1 MRIQKRKIILPVM
14 VLLLGMTALGA
25 VLYGVGNIQQNNSRK
40 MANLNAMVYS
50 ERVKSDIMQEVGV
63 TKALKQL
70 LVSEN
75 GRINKFSEVAEDMM
89 MDSVQSIQLAP
100 DGVVTEVYPEEGN
113 EAGKIDLFNDAG
125 RGEISRYARDNHIEI
140 MQGPFQLEQ
149 GGYGMAVRNPIYL
162 KNENG
167 EEEFW
172 GFTIVIIRVPDVFF
186 DSLKALSDFDY
197 DYTLSKTVSPWD
209 TTYEEVCSSGAILT
223 DPVAYEFEAVGSRWK
238 LEIMPKAGWSNYEH
252 FYGMLAGGLLIVLLL
267 TGLVSMILALDEHK
281 NRFKKLAV
289 TDVLTRINNRHGF
302 EEQVRQYLKKYP
314 EASCV
319 AAQFDID
326 DFKFINDMYG
336 HEFGDKALQILAESM
351 RKSFPEHAV
360 LGRKDGDEFCIFLD
374 NCTGEEV
381 REKLEQF
388 TKKKRSFWYEGEKV
402 TYTISL
408 GYAEYPLQGQN
419 YSRLMRCAD
428 AALYEVKLDGKNGCL
443 QYREGI
449 GLEIR
454 KQLGFALKDV
464 SENLPGA
471 FIIYKAD
478 KENDEIL
485 FANHEMIRLTGCR
498 NMAELQEYTKGSFR
512 NLIEEGER
520 EQVEESIWQQIGGG
534 HSNDYVHFHL
544 RKADGTSLRVL
555 DHGRIV
561 ENGRYGRVFYVLMV
575 DWNSTKRH
583 YRDVF

>member
-25 VLYGVGNIQQNNSRK
+25 VLYGVGNIQRNNSRK

-50 ERVKSDIMQEVGV
+50 ERIKSDIVQEVGV

-89 MDSVQSIQLAP
+89 TDSIQSIQLAP

-113 EAGKIDLFNDAG
+113 EAGKIDLLNDAD

-149 GGYGMAVRNPIYL
+149 GGYGMAIRNPIYL

-172 GFTIVIIRVPDVFF
+172 GFAIVIIRVPAIFS
-186 DSLKALSDFDY
+186 DSLKALSDFEY

-209 TTYEEVCSSGAILT
+209 TTYEEVYSSGAILT
-223 DPVAYEFEAVGSRWK
+223 NPVAYEFEAAGNRWK
-238 LEIMPKAGWSNYEH
+238 LEIMPKTGWSNHEH
-252 FYGMLAGGLLIVLLL
+252 LYGM
-267 TGLVSMILALDEHK
+267 
-281 NRFKKLAV
+281 LAV

-336 HEFGDKALQILAESM
+336 HESGDRALQILAESM

-360 LGRKDGDEFCIFLD
+360 LGRKGGDEFCIFLD

-408 GYAEYPLQGQN
+408 GYAEYPLQGKN

-485 FANHEMIRLTGCR
+485 FANREMIRLTGCR
-498 NMAELQEYTKGSFR
+498 SMAELQEYTKGSFR
-512 NLIEEGER
+512 NLIEEEER
-520 EQVEESIWQQIGGG
+520 EQVEESIWQQIGEG

-544 RKADGTSLRVL
+544 KKADGTSMRVL

-583 YRDVF
+583 YRDAF

>member
-1 MRIQKRKIILPVM
+1 M
-14 VLLLGMTALGA
+14 
-25 VLYGVGNIQQNNSRK
+25 
-40 MANLNAMVYS
+40 
-50 ERVKSDIMQEVGV
+50 
-63 TKALKQL
+63 
-70 LVSEN
+70 
-75 GRINKFSEVAEDMM
+75 F
-89 MDSVQSIQLAP
+89 
-100 DGVVTEVYPEEGN
+100 
-113 EAGKIDLFNDAG
+113 
-125 RGEISRYARDNHIEI
+125 
-140 MQGPFQLEQ
+140 
-149 GGYGMAVRNPIYL
+149 
-162 KNENG
+162 
-167 EEEFW
+167 
-172 GFTIVIIRVPDVFF
+172 FF

-209 TTYEEVCSSGAILT
+209 TKYEEVCSSGAILT

-326 DFKFINDMYG
+326 DFKFINDIYG
-336 HEFGDKALQILAESM
+336 HESGDKALQILAESM

-360 LGRKDGDEFCIFLD
+360 LGRKGGDEFCIFLD

-428 AALYEVKLDGKNGCL
+428 AALYEVKIDGKNGCL

-512 NLIEEGER
+512 NLIEEEER